1 MDDTTEAIA
10 PLERPGRQRMRFGWL
25 SRSELVEPLVRP
37 GVEVVVDELGQ
48 HFLQMTA
55 AEDQHVVQHLPQA
68 VGKNYKSA

>member
-37 GVEVVVDELGQ
+37 GAEVVVDELGQ

-55 AEDQHVVQHLPQA
+55 AED
-68 VGKNYKSA
+68 